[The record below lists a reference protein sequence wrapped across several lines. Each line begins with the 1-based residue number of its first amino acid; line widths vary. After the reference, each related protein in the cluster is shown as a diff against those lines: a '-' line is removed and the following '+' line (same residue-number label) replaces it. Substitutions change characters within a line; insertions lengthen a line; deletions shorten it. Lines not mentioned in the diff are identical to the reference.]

1 MSNDE
6 FESWL
11 SLVGRLLGLSASQRK
26 QISEELRDHLE
37 SRVADLVEDGMER
50 QAAILKAVEEFG
62 DAAVLVKNLQS
73 VSLNNRKRWMMRFM
87 TLATAAMFLVAV
99 LTMAM
104 WPEQARFGSPSQS
117 VAQDNPF
124 GNGDDQDANKDVF
137 GDSDQDA
144 VKDLF
149 GGSAAEPESKP
160 DVRPSFR
167 TESHGTIRRKL
178 NQEMDLVYEQT
189 SFGDVRQQLSKALKT
204 NIVIDMNLE
213 GVLDDDTE
221 VTANL
226 VGVRLSDALRT
237 MLRAVDATYAI
248 KDGVLLI
255 ISIDDEHEP
264 DYLTR
269 RMIDVGQVLK
279 LVKSKEADRI
289 GKPLAIHGGG
299 GGGGGG
305 FGGGGGGG
313 VFRVDPQLAAEGTTA
328 EKPAAEDEKPVP
340 QDGGFGGGGG
350 GATSMLTAEQL
361 LVDTITRVVSPDAW
375 QDNGGGNSDLTCIGG
390 VLVVLTNE
398 SLADEVQDFVTDL
411 EYQLKNQDD

>member
-11 SLVGRLLGLSASQRK
+11 SLVGRLLGLSERQRK

-37 SRVADLVEDGMER
+37 LRVADLMDSGMDR
-50 QAAILKAVEEFG
+50 QAAVLKAVEEFG
-62 DAAVLVKNLQS
+62 DAAVLAKNLQS

-117 VAQDNPF
+117 VAQEDSLGSVGDQETSEDPF
-124 GNGDDQDANKDVF
+124 AGR
-137 GDSDQDA
+137 A
-144 VKDLF
+144 V
-149 GGSAAEPESKP
+149 EPESKP
-160 DVRPSFR
+160 DIRPSFR
-167 TESHGTIRRKL
+167 TESQGTIRRKL
-178 NQEMDLVYEQT
+178 AQNMDLVYDQAP
-189 SFGDVRQQLSKALKT
+189 FGDVRQQLSKALKT

-221 VTANL
+221 LTANL

-237 MLRAVDATYAI
+237 ILRAGDATYAI
-248 KDGVLLI
+248 RDGVLLI
-255 ISIDDEHEP
+255 ISIDDENEP

-269 RMIDVGQVLK
+269 RMIDVQEILK
-279 LVKSKEADRI
+279 LIKLKESDRI
-289 GKPLAIHGGG
+289 GKPLAVHGHGHGGG
-299 GGGGGG
+299 VFCLVRQLGAGAGAKGEKAAVSENVPQGGGG
-305 FGGGGGGG
+305 FGGGGGG
-313 VFRVDPQLAAEGTTA
+313 VVGT
-328 EKPAAEDEKPVP
+328 P
-340 QDGGFGGGGG
+340 
-350 GATSMLTAEQL
+350 SILTAEQL

-375 QDNGGGNSDLTCIGG
+375 QDNGGNSDLTCIGG

-411 EYQLKNQDD
+411 EYQLKNQAD